1 MSEGRVAGVVELVS
15 VIEQSALTSA
25 SRGGRE
31 NTRPFLSA
39 MLLNRSVGGSI
50 CAGGSMFDVIEASDY
65 QKGELTTDTPS
76 SLLRPHFNPSR
87 PYRLRLTRPAA

>member
-1 MSEGRVAGVVELVS
+1 MSEGRVAGLVELVS
-15 VIEQSALTSA
+15 VIEKSALTT
-25 SRGGRE
+25 RGGRE

-65 QKGELTTDTPS
+65 QICIMPEKG
-76 SLLRPHFNPSR
+76 SLLLTHPVVFYSR
-87 PYRLRLTRPAA
+87 ISTHGGLTVCG